1 MSTVITITAFI
12 IITVTSAP
20 QSVNL
25 VLTIISV
32 VCVAGLVAHC
42 SAESNLLGK
51 EAST

>member
-25 VLTIISV
+25 VLTVISG
-32 VCVAGLVAHC
+32 VCVLVWWLIARQ
-42 SAESNLLGK
+42 
-51 EAST
+51 